1 MSEIKEIE
9 IGDMAFFVDG
19 GAAVGAIR
27 KISNGSVSIYVENA
41 GEFYIPNSSIRSV
54 HSHKVILNHEMMTA
68 QFLLATRHAHEGEH
82 DAE

>member
-1 MSEIKEIE
+1 MSGIKNIE

-19 GAAVGAIR
+19 GAAVGAVR

-41 GEFYIPNSSIRSV
+41 GEFYIPYSSIASV
-54 HSHKVILNHEMMTA
+54 HSHKVILNHEVMTA

>member
-1 MSEIKEIE
+1 VSAFNDIE

-19 GAAVGAIR
+19 GAAVGAVR

-41 GEFYIPNSSIRSV
+41 GEFYIPNSSISSV
-54 HSHKVILNHEMMTA
+54 HSHKVILIHKMMTE